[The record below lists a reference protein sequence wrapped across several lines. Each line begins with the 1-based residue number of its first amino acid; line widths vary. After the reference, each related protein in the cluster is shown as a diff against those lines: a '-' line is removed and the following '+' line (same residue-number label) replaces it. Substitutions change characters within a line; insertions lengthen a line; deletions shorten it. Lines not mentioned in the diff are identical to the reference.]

1 MDGGE
6 EAKKQ
11 KKLGNWEKWKKI
23 IEKII
28 EKIRDKRTVK
38 KGIQKFKPS
47 THLPHSLPHFHCAA
61 AARRVYEL

>member
-23 IEKII
+23 IEKI
-28 EKIRDKRTVK
+28 RDKRTVK
-38 KGIQKFKPS
+38 KRDSKIQTKHSPPPS
-47 THLPHSLPHFHCAA
+47 LTRSLTSTAC
-61 AARRVYEL
+61 ARRVYEL